1 MRPIHMLCRA
11 GWATSGL
18 PNIGPSFR
26 NRSRNHRG
34 ANRKPNR
41 PQESAIE
48 ITDHPPGEAPP
59 GEGGECVN
67 KMHIEHALASRER
80 PKQPRSNEWRP
91 TTNSNKKKGEQRKA
105 KNHNRKGNARQI
117 TPNKNTK
124 RIRQANDLQS
134 VRELISPPAAP
145 RLHPNADSEPHE
157 LNRRAQGAPFKVDLV
172 QDACRHVLWLEYL
185 RRTPGFLLMCSW
197 T

>member
-34 ANRKPNR
+34 ANRRPNR
-41 PQESAIE
+41 PQENAIE

-80 PKQPRSNEWRP
+80 PKQPRWSEWRA
-91 TTNSNKKKGEQRKA
+91 TINSYKKKGEQRKA
-105 KNHNRKGNARQI
+105 KKHGPERQRKANNAKQ
-117 TPNKNTK
+117 KYK
-124 RIRQANDLQS
+124 R
-134 VRELISPPAAP
+134 VSPGQRPP
-145 RLHPNADSEPHE
+145 E
-157 LNRRAQGAPFKVDLV
+157 
-172 QDACRHVLWLEYL
+172 C
-185 RRTPGFLLMCSW
+185 
-197 T
+197 